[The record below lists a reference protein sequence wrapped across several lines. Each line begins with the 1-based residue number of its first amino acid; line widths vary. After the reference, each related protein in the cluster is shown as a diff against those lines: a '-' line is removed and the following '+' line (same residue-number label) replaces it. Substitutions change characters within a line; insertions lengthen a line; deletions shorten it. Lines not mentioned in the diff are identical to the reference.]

1 MVVFKLSDKRRFR
14 YIAARYHHKVGISL
28 TCGIHTMNHIFVLCP
43 DIGNGKDTGKR
54 VFVIICKDTRILVM
68 GDVDGLRHGLLIA
81 GDGGGEKVLRCSY
94 CFHELCPSGIFYCI
108 QEFFCY
114 LLIGDIALFAI
125 IIRDCRLILSV
136 VDA

>member
-1 MVVFKLSDKRRFR
+1 MVVFKLYDKSRFR

-68 GDVDGLRHGLLIA
+68 GDV
-81 GDGGGEKVLRCSY
+81 S
-94 CFHELCPSGIFYCI
+94 
-108 QEFFCY
+108 
-114 LLIGDIALFAI
+114 
-125 IIRDCRLILSV
+125 
-136 VDA
+136 